1 MSVHQYDISAIET
14 RTGLSRAFI
23 NKCNRRLAT
32 TLSRFR
38 IKGDK
43 NKLLYDDDGL
53 RMWDVIKQEKE
64 KGSSVPQIQKALEQ
78 IIQPTEQPEQSS
90 IQTTTTEADNQ
101 QNGEGRGASVDLTGL
116 LVSTLKDS
124 HLRELE
130 TKDQM
135 IGILSGNLKL
145 LEEGRERREN
155 REANLMEQV
164 KTLSTKVTTEEERG
178 RQREE
183 RRRQR
188 KALYS
193 KLATLN
199 GWGKGKE
206 REAVL
211 KEIEVLDAL

>member
-14 RTGLSRAFI
+14 RTGLSRGFI

-64 KGSSVPQIQKALEQ
+64 KGSNIPQIQKELER
-78 IIQPTEQPEQSS
+78 IIQPTEQPKQSGKQS
-90 IQTTTTEADNQ
+90 PPTEADNQ
-101 QNGEGRGASVDLTGL
+101 QNGEGRGVPVDHTTL
-116 LVSTLKDS
+116 LISTLKES
-124 HLRELE
+124 QLRELE

-135 IGILSGNLKL
+135 IGMLTGNLKL
-145 LEEGRERREN
+145 LEEGRGLREQ
-155 REANLMEQV
+155 RETDLRKQV
-164 KTLSTKVTTEEERG
+164 NTLNTKITTED
-178 RQREE
+178 E

-199 GWGKGKE
+199 GWRKGRQ

>member
-14 RTGLSRAFI
+14 RTSLSRGFI

-64 KGSSVPQIQKALEQ
+64 KGSNIPQIQRVLAR
-78 IIQPTEQPEQSS
+78 IVHPTEQSKQPGK
-90 IQTTTTEADNQ
+90 QTTINESDNQ
-101 QNGEGRGASVDLTGL
+101 QNGEGRGVPADHTGL
-116 LVSTLKDS
+116 LISTLNDS
-124 HLRELE
+124 HQRELA

-135 IGILSGNLKL
+135 ISMLTGNVKL
-145 LEEGRERREN
+145 LEEGRERREQ
-155 REANLMEQV
+155 RETGLREQV
-164 KTLSTKVTTEEERG
+164 KSLNTTITTEG
-178 RQREE
+178 E

-188 KALYS
+188 KALYT

-199 GWGKGKE
+199 GWRKSKE
-206 REAVL
+206 RKAVL
-211 KEIEVLDAL
+211 KEIEGLDA

>member
-1 MSVHQYDISAIET
+1 MSVYQYDISAIET
-14 RTGLSRAFI
+14 RTSLSRGFI

-64 KGSSVPQIQKALEQ
+64 KGSNIPQIQRALEQ
-78 IIQPTEQPEQSS
+78 IVHPTEQSEQSGK
-90 IQTTTTEADNQ
+90 QTTINEPDNQ
-101 QNGEGRGASVDLTGL
+101 QNGEGRGVPTDHTGL
-116 LVSTLKDS
+116 LISTLNDS
-124 HLRELE
+124 HQRELE

-135 IGILSGNLKL
+135 ISMLTGNVKL
-145 LEEGRERREN
+145 LEEGRERREQ
-155 REANLMEQV
+155 RETALREQV
-164 KTLSTKVTTEEERG
+164 KTLNTKITTED
-178 RQREE
+178 E

-188 KALYS
+188 KTLYS

-199 GWGKGKE
+199 GWGKRKQ
-206 REAVL
+206 RKAVL
-211 KEIEVLDAL
+211 TEIGELDA